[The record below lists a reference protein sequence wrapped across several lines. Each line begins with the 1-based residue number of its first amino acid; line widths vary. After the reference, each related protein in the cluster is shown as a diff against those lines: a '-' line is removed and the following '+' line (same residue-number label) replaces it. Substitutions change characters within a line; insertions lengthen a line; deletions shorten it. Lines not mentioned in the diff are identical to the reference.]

1 MYTIYMNKKISY
13 PAWVEK
19 YRGKGRTIRKVGDG
33 YGLYE
38 CTSQYVKG
46 QRYPKSVQKYL
57 GMISE
62 EEGFIPK
69 HVTPLNPKYI
79 EYGLSHFILVNFK
92 RDLMRS
98 TYHGNYDLVVLG
110 IVQYL
115 FGNLDPVCL
124 EASAVSYATS
134 QHLKD
139 LIDQGIGTTRIT
151 GVANKI
157 NSLLKIRIP
166 EEKERNLVIKLL
178 YLCVKEKSAIEESV
192 SYPEEIV
199 EIIKRNG
206 LKL

>member
-1 MYTIYMNKKISY
+1 MNKKISY

>member
-1 MYTIYMNKKISY
+1 MNKKLSY

-178 YLCVKEKSAIEESV
+178 YLCVKEKSATEESV

>member
-1 MYTIYMNKKISY
+1 MYIIYMNKKLSY
-13 PAWVEK
+13 PAWAEK

-38 CTSQYVKG
+38 CTSHYVKG
-46 QRYPKSVQKYL
+46 QKYPKSVQKYL

-115 FGNLDPVCL
+115 FDSLDPVCL

-151 GVANKI
+151 SVANKI
-157 NSLLKIRIP
+157 NSLLKVRIP

-178 YLCVKEKSAIEESV
+178 YLCVKEKSAAEESV

-199 EIIKRNG
+199 EIIKRSG

>member
-1 MYTIYMNKKISY
+1 MNKKLSY

>member
-1 MYTIYMNKKISY
+1 
-13 PAWVEK
+13 
-19 YRGKGRTIRKVGDG
+19 
-33 YGLYE
+33 
-38 CTSQYVKG
+38 
-46 QRYPKSVQKYL
+46 
-57 GMISE
+57 MISE

-166 EEKERNLVIKLL
+166 EEKENFLAGFPAPSTQEGLRPCSHLRSWT
-178 YLCVKEKSAIEESV
+178 E
-192 SYPEEIV
+192 V
-199 EIIKRNG
+199 ETPNQSRRKIID
-206 LKL
+206 

>member
-1 MYTIYMNKKISY
+1 MNKKLSY

-92 RDLMRS
+92 RDLMR
-98 TYHGNYDLVVLG
+98 
-110 IVQYL
+110 
-115 FGNLDPVCL
+115 
-124 EASAVSYATS
+124 
-134 QHLKD
+134 
-139 LIDQGIGTTRIT
+139 
-151 GVANKI
+151 
-157 NSLLKIRIP
+157 
-166 EEKERNLVIKLL
+166 
-178 YLCVKEKSAIEESV
+178 
-192 SYPEEIV
+192 
-199 EIIKRNG
+199 
-206 LKL
+206 